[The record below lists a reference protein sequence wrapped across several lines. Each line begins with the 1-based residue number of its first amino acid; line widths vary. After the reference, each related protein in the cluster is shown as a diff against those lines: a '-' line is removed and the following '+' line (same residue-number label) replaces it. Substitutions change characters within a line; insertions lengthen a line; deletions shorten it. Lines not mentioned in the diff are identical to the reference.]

1 MWHRASMR
9 VAAALLIALVL
20 AAPAGAATLD
30 RYWSVT
36 RVMRAVDG
44 VRIRVGTHAIRIHND
59 TTLCS
64 GEGRSIRRGGVRRWS
79 RFVCTF
85 TTFTKAGIDR
95 DLEFQVYVTGP
106 KRFAIRDAHWI
117 SGVR

>member
-1 MWHRASMR
+1 VRI
-9 VAAALLIALVL
+9 AAALLTALVL
-20 AAPAGAATLD
+20 AAPAGAATLN
-30 RYWSVT
+30 RYWSVAH
-36 RVMRAVDG
+36 VMRAVDG
-44 VRIRVGTHAIRIHND
+44 GRVRVGTHILRIHEE

-64 GEGRSIRRGGVRRWS
+64 GEGRRIRRKGVRMWT

-95 DLEFQVYVTGP
+95 DLEFQVYITGRR
-106 KRFAIRDAHWI
+106 RFVIRHAHWI